1 MALLDPEAPG
11 GHRRMTFDELLKT
24 LQRDYLT
31 SIPQKIEVIRKQM
44 ADKSVNDLRESFHKL
59 KGTGRTY
66 GIPEVSE
73 LAASIEEICIDF
85 PDSALTA
92 ASHALELLIEIHSSR
107 AKDKV
112 FALNDDPR
120 FAEIRKVL
128 QD

>member
-1 MALLDPEAPG
+1 MALFDAETPG

-44 ADKSVNDLRESFHKL
+44 EDKSVNDLRESFHKL

-92 ASHALELLIEIHSSR
+92 AAHALELLIEIHSSR

-112 FALNDDPR
+112 FALNGDPR

>member
-1 MALLDPEAPG
+1 
-11 GHRRMTFDELLKT
+11 MTFDELLKT

-31 SIPQKIEVIRKQM
+31 SIPGKIEVIRKQM

-73 LAASIEEICIDF
+73 LAACVEEICIDF

-92 ASHALELLIEIHSSR
+92 CGHAVELLTEIHSSR

-112 FALNDDPR
+112 FALDTDAR
-120 FAEIRKVL
+120 FGAIRKLL
-128 QD
+128 QN

>member
-1 MALLDPEAPG
+1 
-11 GHRRMTFDELLKT
+11 MTFDELLKT

-31 SIPQKIEVIRKQM
+31 SIPQKIEVIRKQI

-73 LAASIEEICIDF
+73 LAAAIEEICIDF
-85 PDSALTA
+85 PDSAVASA
-92 ASHALELLIEIHSSR
+92 AHALELLTEIHSSR
-107 AKDKV
+107 AKEQV
-112 FALNDDPR
+112 FVLADDSR

>member
-1 MALLDPEAPG
+1 
-11 GHRRMTFDELLKT
+11 MTFDELLKT

-31 SIPQKIEVIRKQM
+31 SIPQKIDVIRQQM
-44 ADKSVNDLRESFHKL
+44 TDKSVNDLRESFHKL

-73 LAASIEEICIDF
+73 LAACVEEICIDF
-85 PDSALTA
+85 PDAAVTATGFALQ
-92 ASHALELLIEIHSSR
+92 LLTDIHSSR

-112 FALNDDPR
+112 FALDGDPR
-120 FAEIRKVL
+120 FKEIQKLL